1 MDTIWQK
8 DFISGDIL
16 NSESQQQK
24 KIIVLKLLNIQ
35 PRAVA
40 KLIFPM
46 ICCAAILFIYL
57 SSYEGLRRKN
67 DKVCEEYVAIKY
79 SGYGQLS
86 PMIIPC
92 VETQNWTKAKY
103 FIKKVKTF
111 IEIYEKMQILT
122 GKAL

>member
-8 DFISGDIL
+8 DFISRDIL
-16 NSESQQQK
+16 NSESQQKK

>member
-1 MDTIWQK
+1 MLSSTSSLPSANLLRSVIK
-8 DFISGDIL
+8 LCKLGR
-16 NSESQQQK
+16 
-24 KIIVLKLLNIQ
+24 LLNIQ

-57 SSYEGLRRKN
+57 SSYEGMRRKN

-111 IEIYEKMQILT
+111 IEIYETMQILT

>member
-8 DFISGDIL
+8 DFISRDIL
-16 NSESQQQK
+16 NSESQQKK

-57 SSYEGLRRKN
+57 SSYEGMRRKN

>member
-1 MDTIWQK
+1 MNCKSLLYGKDRNVDTIWQK

-103 FIKKVKTF
+103 FITKVKT
-111 IEIYEKMQILT
+111 
-122 GKAL
+122 

>member
-103 FIKKVKTF
+103 FIKKVKT
-111 IEIYEKMQILT
+111 
-122 GKAL
+122 